1 MTNTIDRRSKNGVT
15 RHSSNPFLIQTI
27 ASANI
32 GNKQLHFAVG
42 RDETVVNTAT
52 GALNETQAAFKLT
65 KVVDKSKFVMLYMA
79 LMNDFFK
86 FSKSSQKLVRAI
98 LNEVSESGIQ
108 KDSIYLN
115 LDVVQDYLKSHNES
129 IGKTSY
135 SKAIKDLIASSLI
148 AESNRPNI
156 WFINPA
162 MIFNGDRASFIT
174 ELIKENPDIVD
185 HAIAFKE
192 EQTPSLKK
200 LSTKV
205 LKGIGEDAKLEKA
218 KKLQCN

>member
-1 MTNTIDRRSKNGVT
+1 MIDRRNKSKLT
-15 RHSSNPFLIQTI
+15 LHTTNPFLVQTI

-42 RDETVVNTAT
+42 KDETVVNTAT

-65 KVVDKSKFVMLYMA
+65 KVIDKSKFVMLYMA

-86 FSKSSQKLVRAI
+86 FSKSSQKLVRTI
-98 LNEVSESGIQ
+98 LNEVSESGMQ
-108 KDSIYLN
+108 KDSIYLS
-115 LDVVQDYLKSHNES
+115 LDVVKDYLKEHDET

-148 AESNRPNI
+148 AESNRTNI
-156 WFINPA
+156 WFVNPA
-162 MIFNGDRASFIT
+162 MVFNGDRATFIT

-192 EQTPSLKK
+192 QQNPSNE
-200 LSTKV
+200 SPSNKV
-205 LKGIGEDAKLEKA
+205 LRGIGVDAKLAKA
-218 KKLQCN
+218 KAKTI